1 MSPTAISLD
10 SAPRRSAAPSS
21 LPDDPRGVG
30 ESGPPDTLGEAAEK
44 FEQALVRQFVK
55 VMTKDMFSS
64 SHAGQGGGNWME
76 SQRGRQRD
84 LMTDMIADRLAKA
97 DTLEVSEKLAKE
109 WGIDTSD
116 AARAST
122 DSEQTDPHPVA
133 PAETSD
139 PSRPLIDTPP
149 PHDNPRIDRAV

>member
-1 MSPTAISLD
+1 MTPTAISPD
-10 SAPRRSAAPSS
+10 SAPRRSAGASAP
-21 LPDDPRGVG
+21 PGDARGVG
-30 ESGPPDTLGEAAEK
+30 ESGPPDTLSEAAEK

-109 WGIDTSD
+109 WGIDSSD
-116 AARAST
+116 AARASPT
-122 DSEQTDPHPVA
+122 SKQMEPRPVP

-149 PHDNPRIDRAV
+149 THDKSHIDRAV

>member
-1 MSPTAISLD
+1 MTSLD
-10 SAPRRSAAPSS
+10 AAAHRSAAASS
-21 LPDDPRGVG
+21 PPGDARGVG
-30 ESGPPDTLGEAAEK
+30 ESGPPDTLSEAAEK

-55 VMTKDMFSS
+55 VMTKDMFSQ

-109 WGIDTSD
+109 WGIDASS
-116 AARAST
+116 AARPSASPK
-122 DSEQTDPHPVA
+122 QADPHSVA
-133 PAETSD
+133 PAEASNLPRSLTD
-139 PSRPLIDTPP
+139 PPTHDA
-149 PHDNPRIDRAV
+149 PHIDRAV

>member
-1 MSPTAISLD
+1 MTSLD
-10 SAPRRSAAPSS
+10 AAAHRSAAASS
-21 LPDDPRGVG
+21 PPGDARGVG
-30 ESGPPDTLGEAAEK
+30 ESGPPDTLSEAAEK

-55 VMTKDMFSS
+55 VMTKDMFSQ

-109 WGIDTSD
+109 WGIDASD

-122 DSEQTDPHPVA
+122 NSEQSKQTDSHPVA
-133 PAETSD
+133 PAETSA